1 MVWSISPWP
10 QKYFSIPE
18 FDFGRMFFCS
28 KSLSYICTPILT
40 KNQRIMYA
48 IVNIAGKQFK
58 VTKDQYVYAPK
69 LDGDAGASVEFD
81 QVLLA
86 EADGTVSVGAP
97 IVAGAKV
104 SGKIL
109 DHVKGDKVIVFKKK
123 RRKGYKKKNG
133 HRQDFTKVLIENITL

>member
-1 MVWSISPWP
+1 
-10 QKYFSIPE
+10 
-18 FDFGRMFFCS
+18 
-28 KSLSYICTPILT
+28 
-40 KNQRIMYA
+40 MYA

-58 VTKDQYVYAPK
+58 VTKDQQVYAPK
-69 LDGDAGASVEFD
+69 LQGEAGASVEFD
-81 QVLLA
+81 EVLLA
-86 EADGTVSVGAP
+86 DDNGTVSIGAP
-97 IVAGAKV
+97 IITGAKV

>member
-1 MVWSISPWP
+1 
-10 QKYFSIPE
+10 
-18 FDFGRMFFCS
+18 
-28 KSLSYICTPILT
+28 
-40 KNQRIMYA
+40 MYA

-69 LDGDAGASVEFD
+69 LQGESGASVEFD
-81 QVLLA
+81 EVLLA
-86 EADGTVSVGAP
+86 DDNGTISIGAP
-97 IVAGAKV
+97 TLSGAKV

-133 HRQDFTKVLIENITL
+133 HRQDFTKVLIENITI

>member
-1 MVWSISPWP
+1 VNPCL
-10 QKYFSIPE
+10 
-18 FDFGRMFFCS
+18 DFPRMFFCS
-28 KSLSYICTPILT
+28 VSLSYICTPILT
-40 KNQRIMYA
+40 KNQRNMYA

-86 EADGTVSVGAP
+86 EADGSVSVGAP
-97 IVAGAKV
+97 LLAGAKV

-133 HRQDFTKVLIENITL
+133 HRQDFTKVLIETITL